1 MTSQGRGK
9 RPRIFYGW
17 WLVGITGLVM
27 SLGSVPLFHALGVWS
42 VALERQFQWSRTQL
56 SFAFVLSRAEAGFF
70 GPVEGYLSDRLGT
83 RRMVLIGLAILG
95 PGYFLFGQT
104 HSLWMFYLTYVI
116 MSVGNGL
123 GSWIPMVTALNN
135 WFLRRR
141 ATAVAWANVGNR
153 LGALMLIPAI
163 AWAVDPDADR
173 LGWRITA
180 SIMGGIVLSLAVPL
194 YLVIRNRP
202 EEYGQYPDGR
212 PIPEEQTPTGTPAT
226 QSSPTDGQAAGLTV
240 REALRTPAFWLVS
253 FGHAFTV
260 ALLVTLSSH
269 LALMLT
275 DEEFGLSLQT
285 AAWVITTYIATSM
298 VCHPIGGYVG
308 DRLPKNWTIFVSS
321 VIQGASVFAITLTHS
336 VPMAFVFAVVFGI
349 GDGGRNP
356 LTLAIRGDYFGRRA
370 YATILGMSQIP
381 MNITILM
388 APLLTG
394 VYRDVWGSY
403 NPPFLAMAVVSV
415 LGGLMFLFSKN
426 PMTQRSR
433 AGTPAPGG

>member
-1 MTSQGRGK
+1 MSQGRGK
-9 RPRIFYGW
+9 RPRVFYGW
-17 WLVGITGLVM
+17 WLVAITGLIM
-27 SLGSVPLFHALGVWS
+27 SLTSVPLFHALGVWS
-42 VALERQFQWSRTQL
+42 VALERHFGWSRTKL

-83 RRMVLIGLAILG
+83 RRMVLIGLLILG
-95 PGYFLFGQT
+95 PGFFLFGQT
-104 HSLWMFYLTYVI
+104 RTLWMFYMSYVI
-116 MSVGNGL
+116 MSIGNGL
-123 GSWIPMVTALNN
+123 GGWIPMVTALNN

-153 LGALMLIPAI
+153 LGALLLIPVI

-173 LGWRITA
+173 LGWRVTA
-180 SIMGGIVLSLAVPL
+180 SIMGAVVLIAVVPL

-202 EEYGQYPDGR
+202 EEYGQQPDGT
-212 PIPEEQTPTGTPAT
+212 PSPEEQALTGLRNPQA
-226 QSSPTDGQAAGLTV
+226 SPMDAQAMGLTA
-240 REALRTPAFWLVS
+240 REALRTRAFWLVS

-260 ALLVTLSSH
+260 ALLVTISSH

-308 DRLPKNWTIFVSS
+308 DHMPKTLAIFVSS

-356 LTLAIRGDYFGRRA
+356 LTLAIRGDYFGRRS

-381 MNITILM
+381 MNLTILL

-403 NPPFLAMAVVSV
+403 TPPFLAMAAISV
-415 LGGLMFLFSKN
+415 LGGTLFLFSKN
-426 PMTQRSR
+426 PMTERSAAR
-433 AGTPAPGG
+433 TSALGD